1 MTNEKK
7 MCAEL
12 ERNCTENKERLL
24 ELMKTYELAKL
35 GNEVQRQE
43 FDDIYNEVLAKNEFY
58 CKSDEY
64 ERVGVKCGDRITDDR
79 NMWTLEEDD
88 FNKVMELS
96 RPLEVERGL
105 TDDNGYYITNWLTIE
120 LEAKQE
126 LVNFIIGNIIPSDIR
141 EQFAKVRTSIVYQD
155 KLLDIIY
162 KQFKPID
169 KP

>member
-1 MTNEKK
+1 MENEKQ

-12 ERNCTENKERLL
+12 ESNCTKYNERLL
-24 ELMKTYELAKL
+24 ELMKTYDLAKL

-64 ERVGVKCGDRITDDR
+64 ERAGVKKGERITDAED
-79 NMWTLEEDD
+79 MWTLEEYD
-88 FNKVMELS
+88 FQKVMELS
-96 RPLEVERGL
+96 HPLEVERGL
-105 TDDNGYYITNWLTIE
+105 TDEKGCYITNWMTIE
-120 LEAKQE
+120 VEAKQE
-126 LVNFIIGNIIPSDIR
+126 LVNFIIDNILPKSLR
-141 EQFAKVRTSIVYQD
+141 KGLEKARTSIVYQD

-162 KQFKPID
+162 KHFKPID